1 MSTLSKPWIKS
12 GLRYL
17 AISIAVAVAIAI
29 YSGETDPPK
38 MESFST
44 SASTVDLTTDTSYSF
59 SGVISDARGIASAT
73 LECGSGEGVEFV
85 IVVATTGINKYR
97 VSFGRTSS
105 SPTWVGRWEGNRQR
119 IQFGGLGEVPAD
131 TPDLTCNWFAHL
143 KDSLGNEITTPLD
156 VVMTV
161 RN

>member
-1 MSTLSKPWIKS
+1 MSILKKAWVRSS
-12 GLRYL
+12 LRYL

-29 YSGETDPPK
+29 YSGESDPPN

-44 SASTVDLTTDTSYSF
+44 SASTVDLTTATSYSF
-59 SGVISDARGIASAT
+59 SGAISDARGIASAT

-105 SPTWVGRWEGNRQR
+105 SPSWVGRWEGNRQR
-119 IQFGGLGEVPAD
+119 IQFEGIGQVPLD
-131 TPDLTCNWFAHL
+131 TPALTCNWFAHL

-161 RN
+161 RS

>member
-1 MSTLSKPWIKS
+1 MSILKKAWVRS

-17 AISIAVAVAIAI
+17 TISIAVAVAILI
-29 YSGETDPPK
+29 YIGEKNAPQ

-44 SASTVDLTTDTSYSF
+44 SKTTVVLGTDPSFSF
-59 SGVISDARGIASAT
+59 SGKITDERGVANVV
-73 LECGSGEGVEFV
+73 LECVSENRSQFV
-85 IVVATTGINKYR
+85 VVVATTGINKYR

-105 SPTWVGRWEGNRQR
+105 SPSWVGRWEGNRQE
-119 IQFGGLGEVPAD
+119 IKFEGVAEIPAD
-131 TPDLTCNWFAHL
+131 TSNLTCDWIAHL
-143 KDSLGNEITTPLD
+143 KDSLGNAITTPLG